1 MTIFSM
7 PFKEMKDEIVSRLED
22 VSFDNFEETEVGIWV
37 NLGVQ
42 DVVTKTNC
50 LQSSATADVNS
61 GQREYTQPDD
71 CFRITRVTYNGKRI
85 GCTNFE
91 ELDTDN
97 VNWEDETGT
106 PTNYI
111 KYKNEIWLYPMPNA
125 DLTAGLKV
133 FYDEMVEKM
142 TADDDVPFNDRKQLY
157 PYHELPILFALH
169 RAYQKDEKFTPNAQA
184 IMGEY
189 VVRIRL
195 MRGELSPPD
204 EPLRMRGGRNY

>member
-111 KYKNEIWLYPMPNA
+111 QYKNEIWLYPMPNA

-133 FYDEMVEKM
+133 FYDEMVEKV
-142 TADDDVPFNDRKQLY
+142 TSHIKAHDKVTLAEVRDLFNTSRKY
-157 PYHELPILFALH
+157 
-169 RAYQKDEKFTPNAQA
+169 AQA
-184 IMGEY
+184 LIEHLDSKKITRRVG
-189 VVRIRL
+189 
-195 MRGELSPPD
+195 D
-204 EPLRMRGGRNY
+204 ERVLY